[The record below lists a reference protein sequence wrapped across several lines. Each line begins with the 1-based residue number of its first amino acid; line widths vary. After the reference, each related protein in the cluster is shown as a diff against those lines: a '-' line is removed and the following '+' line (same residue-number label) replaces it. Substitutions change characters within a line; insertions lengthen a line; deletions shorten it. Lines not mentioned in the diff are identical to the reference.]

1 MSQSALNSPNQVT
14 ATDIDC
20 PNCSFINPGSAKFC
34 TECGTRLAKIC
45 TQCQANNPLSG
56 RFCLEC
62 GTSLLSWHRS
72 GLQNRQSV
80 REPRH
85 TPYRQPAERRHLTV
99 MFCDLV
105 GSTAISEQLDPE
117 ELRDLIQKYQ
127 QTCAD
132 VLIRVDGY
140 IAQYLGDGILV
151 YFGYPNAHE
160 NDAQRAVK
168 AALGIIK
175 AMGKIKLECIRQHK
189 IKLAVRLGIHTGLVV
204 VGEVGAGNK
213 KEQLAIGQTPNIAA
227 RLQGLAE
234 PNTAV
239 LSPTTYR
246 LVRDIFEVESLGK
259 YHLKGV
265 SQPVEAYQV
274 LREVGYCKR
283 MKVAA
288 NNWTA
293 YVGREAELEQL
304 QQSWERVKS
313 GTGEVVLVTGD
324 AGIGK
329 SRLLQVFKQRI
340 AQDSY
345 KLRELYCSSYYQ
357 NTPFHPLIELLRDRV
372 IQLTREDTPAEK
384 LAKLENFLQE
394 NQVPLNDFVP
404 LFAHFFNI
412 HLSQKYPALNLSP
425 KAQKQRLLEAMLM
438 IIRQTSIQEPLLVI
452 VEDLHW
458 IDPSTLELIN
468 LLIEDGLNFP
478 ILRIYTTRPGFESQ
492 WSDLPGFHQINLSHL
507 SAPKIEQIVLG
518 VTQNKRLPPAV
529 MRLLIEKSDGIP
541 LFVEEMTKMVIE
553 SGWLEETET
562 GYQLTGTL
570 PTVTIPDT
578 LKGLLME
585 RLDRLE
591 TAKEVAQLGAIIGRE
606 FSYELLRSIALKQM
620 EVRGSSTLALD
631 EYTITHG
638 LERLVETRLLF
649 MTGEL
654 PMASYMFR
662 NVLIQDAAYDSLLR
676 STRQQYHQRIA
687 TVLEAE
693 FPDIVQQEP
702 ELLAY
707 HYSRAGLP
715 QSAISY
721 WQIAGKMA
729 FMASANEE
737 AIAHLHSGL
746 ELINQLPENTERLQ
760 QELSLQTTLG
770 KALIATKG
778 YAAPE
783 VEQVYSRSEELCQ
796 QLGTTRQ
803 LFSVLWGLFGYH
815 AARAEYR
822 LALEFA
828 SRLMGLARR
837 ENDSVLEME
846 AHFTMGLAL
855 FYLGHLQAAQDHWQ
869 DANALYQTLS
879 VSCQTCLTGQDVGV
893 ASSSFLAWCQ
903 WLLGA
908 PEQALASSQKAVALA
923 NQMAHPYS
931 QGLAFSL
938 AAMFHQCRQ
947 DTQQVRQYAEQALS
961 LAQEQQFSFWLA
973 AGTILQGWV
982 KVQQGDIQ
990 VGITQIRQGIEAH
1003 AATGAKIS
1011 WTYFL
1016 GILASAYG
1024 KAGQIKAGLAVL
1036 EEAFAAAETT
1046 EERFWVDELNQT
1058 KNKLLMELEPLS

>member
-1 MSQSALNSPNQVT
+1 M
-14 ATDIDC
+14 
-20 PNCSFINPGSAKFC
+20 
-34 TECGTRLAKIC
+34 
-45 TQCQANNPLSG
+45 
-56 RFCLEC
+56 
-62 GTSLLSWHRS
+62 SWHRS
-72 GLQNRQSV
+72 RLQHRPQDKQA
-80 REPRH
+80 RH

-127 QTCAD
+127 QTCANI
-132 VLIRVDGY
+132 LMRVDGY

-160 NDAQRAVK
+160 NDAQRAIK

-175 AMGKIKLECIRQHK
+175 AMKKIKLSCIREHNIQ
-189 IKLAVRLGIHTGLVV
+189 LAVRLGIHTGLVV

-227 RLQGLAE
+227 RLQGLAQ

-239 LSPTTYR
+239 LSPSTYR

-274 LREVGYCKR
+274 LWEVGYCKR

-288 NNWTA
+288 DNWIS
-293 YVGREAELEQL
+293 YVGREEELEQL
-304 QQSWERVKS
+304 QQSWERVKT
-313 GTGEVVLVTGD
+313 GTGEIFLIVGE

-329 SRLLQVFKQRI
+329 SRLLQTFKQRI
-340 AQDSY
+340 AQQSHS
-345 KLRELYCSSYYQ
+345 LRELYCSSYYQ
-357 NTPFHPLIELLRDRV
+357 NTPFHPLVELLRDRV
-372 IQLTREDTPAEK
+372 IQLNREDTPAEK
-384 LAKLENFLQE
+384 LTKLENFLQK
-394 NQVPLNDFVP
+394 NQVPLEEFVP
-404 LFAHFFNI
+404 LFADLFNI
-412 HLSQKYPALNLSP
+412 PLNEHYTALNLSP
-425 KAQKQRLLEAMLM
+425 KAQKQKLLEVML
-438 IIRQTSIQEPLLVI
+438 IVIRQTSIQEPLLVI

-458 IDPSTLELIN
+458 VDPSTLELIN
-468 LLIEDGLNFP
+468 LLIENGLNNP
-478 ILRIYTTRPGFESQ
+478 ILRIYTTRPGFKSQ

-507 SAPKIEQIVLG
+507 SPQQIEKIALG
-518 VTQNKRLPPAV
+518 VTQNKLLPPAV
-529 MRLLIEKSDGIP
+529 MRLLIQKSDGIP

-553 SGWLEETET
+553 SGWLKEAET
-562 GYQLTGTL
+562 GYQLMGTL
-570 PTVTIPDT
+570 PHLAIPDT

-585 RLDRLE
+585 RLDRLD

-620 EVRGSSTLALD
+620 EVRGSSTLAFD
-631 EYTITHG
+631 EYTITQG

-649 MTGEL
+649 MKGEL
-654 PMASYMFR
+654 PTASYMFR

-687 TVLEAE
+687 TVLEAD
-693 FPDIVQQEP
+693 FPDIVEQEP

-707 HYSRAGLP
+707 HYTRARQP

-721 WQIAGKMA
+721 WQQAGQMA
-729 FMASANEE
+729 FMACANEE

-746 ELINQLPENTERLQ
+746 ELINQLPKNTERLQ
-760 QELSLQTTLG
+760 QELLLQTTLG
-770 KALIATKG
+770 KVLIATKG
-778 YAAPE
+778 YAASE
-783 VEQVYSRSEELCQ
+783 VEQVYSRSEDLCQ

-803 LFSVLWGLFGYH
+803 LFSILWGLFGYH

-855 FYLGHLQAAQDHWQ
+855 FYLGHLPAARDHWQ
-869 DANALYQTLS
+869 DANTLYQTLS
-879 VSCQTCLTGQDVGV
+879 VNCQTCLTGQDVGV
-893 ASSSFLAWCQ
+893 ASRSFLAWCQ
-903 WLLGA
+903 WLLGT
-908 PEQALASSQKAVALA
+908 PEQALASSQEAVTLA
-923 NQMAHPYS
+923 NYMAHPYS

-938 AAMFHQCRQ
+938 AAMFHQCRS
-947 DTQQVRQYAEQALS
+947 DTQQVQQFASQALN
-961 LAQEQQFSFWLA
+961 LAQEQQFPFWFA
-973 AGTILQGWV
+973 TGIILQGWV
-982 KVQQGDIQ
+982 KVQQGEFQ
-990 VGITQIRQGIEAH
+990 TGIAQIRQGIEAH

-1024 KAGQIKAGLAVL
+1024 KAGQIQAGLAVL
-1036 EEAFAAAETT
+1036 EEAFVAAETT
-1046 EERFWVDELNQT
+1046 EEKFWVNELNQI
-1058 KNKLLMELEPLS
+1058 KNKLLIELEPLSESRLE